1 MTDALPVLS
10 PDQMRAWVHA
20 NLPLEDFRNR
30 RVLLIIPDNTRTAPL
45 NVLFPAIR
53 SLLRPITAALDV
65 LVRSMLAQD
74 GLWYTSVSRG
84 LMAVRPDLFP
94 VVHARVRAS
103 YHAMGLCFLRRA
115 DTYTPG
121 LPYRRLLEKVHA
133 TAWFRSPPPRGRRQ
147 RAVWDRRAALVAV
160 FAFQTEEDE
169 HPSAQE

>member
-65 LVRSMLAQD
+65 LV
-74 GLWYTSVSRG
+74 
-84 LMAVRPDLFP
+84 
-94 VVHARVRAS
+94 AS
-103 YHAMGLCFLRRA
+103 LRHE
-115 DTYTPG
+115 D
-121 LPYRRLLEKVHA
+121 
-133 TAWFRSPPPRGRRQ
+133 PPP
-147 RAVWDRRAALVAV
+147 APVEPA
-160 FAFQTEEDE
+160 
-169 HPSAQE
+169 